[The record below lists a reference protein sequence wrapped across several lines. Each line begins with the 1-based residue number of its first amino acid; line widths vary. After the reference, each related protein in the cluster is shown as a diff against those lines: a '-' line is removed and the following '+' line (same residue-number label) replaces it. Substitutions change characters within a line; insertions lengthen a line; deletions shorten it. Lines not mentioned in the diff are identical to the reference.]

1 MCGSCVRLSPG
12 RLHGGMPAF
21 GAGLA
26 LALTLC
32 ACGSGS
38 GSGDGSLGA
47 GAPALRATA
56 PRLVRGRTRRTLA
69 VPVGVKQH
77 VSAGTTTLSVT
88 VTEVIDPLRDSG
100 TALAPGTRAVGVAV
114 RILNDGPGDYDSS
127 FDRRPLDQAF
137 FGGRIARV
145 RAAGGLPDRAARL
158 RQRDRPGRV
167 PHWMCDLRARQPG
180 ARRYGWLLAARAG

>member
-1 MCGSCVRLSPG
+1 
-12 RLHGGMPAF
+12 MPAF

-56 PRLVRGRTRRTLA
+56 PPLVRGRTRRTFA

-77 VSAGTTTLSVT
+77 VGAGTTTLSVT

-100 TALAPGTRAVGVAV
+100 AALAPGTRAVGVAV

-127 FDRRPLDQAF
+127 STGDLSIRPSAGVASPAYAPQGVCQTGLRDFDNEIGPGESRSGCVTFELDSQAHVVTVGF
-137 FGGRIARV
+137 LPHAQAEGRAMWRV
-145 RAAGGLPDRAARL
+145 L
-158 RQRDRPGRV
+158 R
-167 PHWMCDLRARQPG
+167 
-180 ARRYGWLLAARAG
+180 